1 MTAAGSAG
9 VRLATPAG
17 RWVLLATVLGSAVA
31 ALDATVVNIALPR
44 IAEDL
49 DGRVADVQWISNG
62 YLLSLASLILLGGA
76 LGDRYGRRR
85 VFLIGVV
92 WFACA
97 SLLCGAAPAA
107 EWLIAGRVLQGVG
120 AALLTPGSLAIIDSA
135 FTREDRGAAIGMWSG
150 LGGVATALGPFAGG
164 WLVEL
169 SWRWAFLVN
178 LPAAAAVVA
187 VSLRHVPESS
197 DPNVAGRLDLAGSL
211 LGAAGLAL
219 TTYGLVERVVPA
231 AVAGPLVLV
240 AFVLVERRVAQP
252 MLPLGVFRSRAFSGT
267 NATTFVVYAG
277 LGVAFF
283 LLGLVLQTALGYSPV
298 EAGAAALPITLLML
312 ALSARAGRLAQR
324 IGPRWPLTVGPLV
337 VAGGLLL
344 HLRVA
349 PGAGYLTVVLPA
361 VVVFGFGLALT
372 VAPLTATVLASADEA
387 HAGVASGVNNA
398 VARTAQL
405 LAVASVPLVA
415 RLDPGAALEAEAL
428 VGGFHRCMVAAA
440 GSAALGGAVAFAFVP
455 TSALSGPAPDGGDP
469 HDERA
474 PCHHCGVAGP
484 PLVVSAE

>member
-1 MTAAGSAG
+1 
-9 VRLATPAG
+9 
-17 RWVLLATVLGSAVA
+17 VLLATVLGSAVA

-44 IAEDL
+44 IADDL
-49 DGRVADVQWISNG
+49 DARVADVQWISNG

-92 WFACA
+92 WFAAA
-97 SLLCGAAPAA
+97 SLLCGAAPTAG
-107 EWLIAGRVLQGVG
+107 WLVAGRVLQGVG
-120 AALLTPGSLAIIDSA
+120 GALLTPGSLAIIDSA
-135 FTREDRGAAIGMWSG
+135 FAPEDRGAAIGLWSG
-150 LGGVATALGPFAGG
+150 LGGVATAIGPFAGG

-178 LPAAAAVVA
+178 LPVALAVVA

-197 DPNVAGRLDLAGSL
+197 NPGAGGRPDVAGSL

-219 TTYGLVERVVPA
+219 TTYGLAQRTVLISVVGL
-231 AVAGPLVLV
+231 AVLA
-240 AFVLVERRVAQP
+240 AFVLLERRVAHP
-252 MLPLGVFRSRAFSGT
+252 MLPLAVFRSRAFSAT

-298 EAGAAALPITLLML
+298 AAGAATLPITFLML
-312 ALSARAGRLAQR
+312 GLSSRAGRLAQR

-337 VAGGLLL
+337 VSVGMLLFV
-344 HLRVA
+344 RVE
-349 PGAGYLTVVLPA
+349 PGAGYLTGVLPA
-361 VVVFGFGLALT
+361 VLVFGSGLALL
-372 VAPLTATVLASADEA
+372 VAPLTATVLAAADEA

-405 LAVASVPLVA
+405 LAVAAVPLVA
-415 RLDPGAALEAEAL
+415 RLDPGAALEASAL
-428 VGGFHRCMVAAA
+428 VDGFHRCMVAAA
-440 GSAALGGAVAFAFVP
+440 VLVALGGAVAFAFVP
-455 TSALSGPAPDGGDP
+455 STVLSGPAPDGGEP
-469 HDERA
+469 YDERT
-474 PCHHCGVAGP
+474 PCLHCGVAGP
-484 PLVVSAE
+484 PLVVSGD